1 MWYGTINSVKFQVA
15 KSWNQIVPLL
25 LQKEKDLEKDSIQGG
40 KVRYK
45 AKELHDFDISS
56 FSKKVTDILSN
67 FH

>member
-25 LQKEKDLEKDSIQGG
+25 LQKEKDLEKESIQGDN
-40 KVRYK
+40 VRYK
-45 AKELHDFDISS
+45 ANELHDFDISS